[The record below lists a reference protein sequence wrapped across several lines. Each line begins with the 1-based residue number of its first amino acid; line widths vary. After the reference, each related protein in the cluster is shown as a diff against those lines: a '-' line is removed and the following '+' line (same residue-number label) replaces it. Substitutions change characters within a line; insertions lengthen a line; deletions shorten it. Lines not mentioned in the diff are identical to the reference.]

1 MTKEY
6 GMLSSFFIKLFHM
19 KDEKVKEW
27 WTFYV
32 GAGFFC
38 LDALFFS
45 HGNLG
50 LMAGNILHNYIPP
63 SFTTLSKCPGQN
75 YNHHLGLLEEAYFI
89 SIICVCAQ
97 AFILMPYDEYYIIIR
112 NRFRE
117 FYYRYFQPN
126 RFIRNKFQLN
136 LLILSIILPGL
147 YITFN
152 DFYIRRDYIYMCVTH
167 KTDIIDQIMGV
178 FLTPI
183 SILCFIVI
191 LIGYISINLK
201 TKQRS

>member
-1 MTKEY
+1 
-6 GMLSSFFIKLFHM
+6 M